1 MRYKF
6 ASTTKTCPISTVSDL
21 MSTSTECVS
30 VCVSVYLWEGVC
42 VCVRVHVRACLDS
55 ATKAMLH
62 LSLFSRGAQ
71 NGRSEAAFIDN
82 K

>member
-1 MRYKF
+1 
-6 ASTTKTCPISTVSDL
+6 
-21 MSTSTECVS
+21 MSTSTECEY
-30 VCVSVYLWEGVC
+30 VCVCICERVC

>member
-6 ASTTKTCPISTVSDL
+6 VSTTKTCPISTVSDL

-30 VCVSVYLWEGVC
+30 VCVSVYLCEG